1 VAALHEKELE
11 NVPDAER
18 STGRAM
24 PLIRLMLPGVPIFN
38 YHGLGESVP
47 PETSLAARRFWL
59 SPTKFRSHLAHIR
72 KQGFRVA
79 LLDDLKDRA
88 VHPVPR
94 LPAVILT
101 FDDGLVTD
109 YEIAF
114 PLLTEFG
121 QRAVFFLNTATIG
134 QAGYLDWAMIAEMQ
148 RNGMSFQSHSHRHVD
163 LTVQPTP
170 VLDAELTVSK
180 RRLEDRLSSRVDFLA
195 APHGVL
201 DRRVVRRALAVGYRA
216 VCSTHCWPARRGSTI
231 FTRITLR
238 RDVQIEEFHG
248 FLTGELWPYARRLS
262 LGLLHGPLGI
272 AGHLCGVLRYRW
284 LKQSTTVS
292 K

>member
-1 VAALHEKELE
+1 VAALHKKELE
-11 NVPDAER
+11 NVPEAES
-18 STGRAM
+18 STGRAR

-38 YHGLGESVP
+38 YHGLAESVP
-47 PETSLAARRFWL
+47 QEASLAARRFWL
-59 SPTKFRSHLAHIR
+59 SRTEFRSHLAHIR
-72 KQGFRVA
+72 EEGFRVA
-79 LLDDLKDRA
+79 LLDDLKNRD
-88 VHPVPR
+88 VGPVPK

-114 PLLTEFG
+114 PLLVEFA

-134 QAGYLDWAMIAEMQ
+134 QAGYLDWAKIAEMQ

-163 LTVQPTP
+163 LTVLPTP
-170 VLDAELTVSK
+170 ALEAELTESK
-180 RRLEDRLSSRVDFLA
+180 RRLEDCLGSRVDFLA

-216 VCSTHCWPARRGSTI
+216 VCSTRCWPARPGSTI
-231 FTRITLR
+231 FTRITLHR
-238 RDVQIEEFHG
+238 GVQIEEFHG

-262 LGLLHGPLGI
+262 RGLLHRPLAI

-284 LKQSTTVS
+284 LKQPATVS